1 MRILIL
7 PLLLAAFIVNAQ
19 NKQAIIIAIAE
30 YPSESGWSSIS
41 SDKDVELLMP
51 VYEAQGF
58 QNPVVVRDKAA
69 SKDGILSAM
78 RNFRDRCKPGDI
90 VLVHYS
96 GHGQQIADNNG
107 DEPDGLDEA
116 LVAWGAP
123 AEYYTGYN
131 GEKHLRD
138 DEFNELLLDIRG
150 KIGSKGN
157 MLVVV
162 DACHSG
168 TISRGVGKKRGG
180 KAPLV
185 PPGYQINAAKRE
197 DGSGY
202 AAKTRGQAQTIAPM
216 VLISASSFDEE
227 NSETFDERGVG
238 IGSLSY
244 AMAKSLSKVGE
255 NYSYRSLFADVLG
268 VMNEKVPQQTP
279 MVEGDVDYALFAGQY
294 FKQEQYYDV
303 REVKGK
309 DIILNGG
316 SLMGIYPDTKVA
328 FYPAGT
334 INPNQSNALGYGV
347 VSKVSPLQS
356 VIKPE
361 AASASIDLSKSWVF
375 ITEPSLGNVSLSC
388 NIVKIKNPAIKKDIE
403 ALLAT
408 KRYSAKEQAA
418 DISIVETRNY
428 LSFIRNSDGTII
440 DSIPLNMEMLSGKA
454 DQIMSRYAQN
464 KYLRELKSG
473 YANSIQMQLLPCD
486 QDGNII
492 QSDNQNSLLALK
504 AGSYVK
510 VKVTN
515 KGNNRMFYNII
526 DIQPDGQV
534 NAILPMQSE
543 LTIKH
548 AEQYV
553 LEAGAERIL
562 PFVIDIAPPFGNEV
576 FKLFASNEPFN
587 LVPFIASAGLQTRG
601 SNESVISAFKE
612 DNIQT
617 RGAAGVNKQ
626 EQQQLITNEVVFRIV
641 E

>member
-1 MRILIL
+1 MRLLIL
-7 PLLLAAFIVNAQ
+7 PLLLTAFMVNAQ
-19 NKQAIIIAIAE
+19 NKQAILIAIAE

-41 SDKDVELLMP
+41 SDKDVELLLP

-69 SKDGILSAM
+69 NKEGILSAM

-123 AEYYTGYN
+123 AEYYNGYN

-168 TISRGVGKKRGG
+168 TISRGVAKKRGG

-185 PPGYQINAAKRE
+185 PPGYQINSPKRE

-202 AAKTRGQAQTIAPM
+202 AAKTRGQAQSIAPM

-294 FKQEQYYDV
+294 YKQEQYYDV
-303 REVKGK
+303 REIKGK

-316 SLMGIYPDTKVA
+316 SLMGIYPETKVA

-334 INPNQSNALGYGV
+334 ISPNQSKAVAYGV

-356 VIKPE
+356 IIKPD
-361 AASASIDLSKSWVF
+361 AASAGIDLAKSWVF

-428 LSFIRNSDGTII
+428 LSFIRNSDGTLI

>member
-1 MRILIL
+1 MRLLIL
-7 PLLLAAFIVNAQ
+7 PLLLAAFMVNAQ
-19 NKQAIIIAIAE
+19 NKQAIVIAIAE

-41 SDKDVELLMP
+41 SDKDVELLLP

-69 SKDGILSAM
+69 NKEGILSAM
-78 RNFRDRCKPGDI
+78 RNFRDLCKPGDI

-123 AEYYTGYN
+123 AEYYNGYN

-168 TISRGVGKKRGG
+168 TISRGVAKKRGG

-185 PPGYQINAAKRE
+185 PPGYQINSPKRE

-202 AAKTRGQAQTIAPM
+202 AAKTRGQAQSIAPM

-294 FKQEQYYDV
+294 YKQEQYYDV
-303 REVKGK
+303 REIKGK

-316 SLMGIYPDTKVA
+316 SLMGIYPETKVA

-334 INPNQSNALGYGV
+334 ISPNQSKAVAYGV

-356 VIKPE
+356 VIKPD
-361 AASASIDLSKSWVF
+361 AASAGIDLAKSWVF

-408 KRYSAKEQAA
+408 KRYSVKEQAA

-454 DQIMSRYAQN
+454 DQIISRYAQN

-492 QSDNQNSLLALK
+492 QSENQNSVLALK

-601 SNESVISAFKE
+601 SNESIISAFKK

>member
-19 NKQAIIIAIAE
+19 NKQAIIIAIDE

-69 SKDGILSAM
+69 SKEGILSAM

-375 ITEPSLGNVSLSC
+375 ITEPSFGNVSLSC
-388 NIVKIKNPAIKKDIE
+388 NIVKIKNPGIKKDME
-403 ALLAT
+403 ALLA
-408 KRYSAKEQAA
+408 A
-418 DISIVETRNY
+418 
-428 LSFIRNSDGTII
+428 
-440 DSIPLNMEMLSGKA
+440 
-454 DQIMSRYAQN
+454 
-464 KYLRELKSG
+464 
-473 YANSIQMQLLPCD
+473 
-486 QDGNII
+486 
-492 QSDNQNSLLALK
+492 
-504 AGSYVK
+504 
-510 VKVTN
+510 
-515 KGNNRMFYNII
+515 
-526 DIQPDGQV
+526 
-534 NAILPMQSE
+534 
-543 LTIKH
+543 
-548 AEQYV
+548 
-553 LEAGAERIL
+553 
-562 PFVIDIAPPFGNEV
+562 
-576 FKLFASNEPFN
+576 
-587 LVPFIASAGLQTRG
+587 
-601 SNESVISAFKE
+601 
-612 DNIQT
+612 
-617 RGAAGVNKQ
+617 
-626 EQQQLITNEVVFRIV
+626 
-641 E
+641 

>member
-1 MRILIL
+1 MRLLIL
-7 PLLLAAFIVNAQ
+7 PLLLTAFMVNAQ
-19 NKQAIIIAIAE
+19 NKQAILIAIAE

-41 SDKDVELLMP
+41 SDKDVELLLP

-69 SKDGILSAM
+69 NKEGILSAM

-123 AEYYTGYN
+123 AEYYNGYN

-168 TISRGVGKKRGG
+168 TISRGVAKKRGG

-185 PPGYQINAAKRE
+185 PPGYQINSPKRE

-202 AAKTRGQAQTIAPM
+202 AAKTRGQAQSIAPM

-294 FKQEQYYDV
+294 YKQEQYYDV
-303 REVKGK
+303 REIKGK

-316 SLMGIYPDTKVA
+316 SLMGIYPETKVA

-334 INPNQSNALGYGV
+334 ISPNQSKAVAYGV

-356 VIKPE
+356 IIKPD
-361 AASASIDLSKSWVF
+361 AASAGIDLAKSWVF

>member
-1 MRILIL
+1 MRAIIL
-7 PLLLAAFIVNAQ
+7 PLLLAAFVASAQ
-19 NKQAIIIAIAE
+19 NKQAIIIAIAD
-30 YPSESGWSSIS
+30 YPAESGWSSIS
-41 SDKDVELLMP
+41 SDKDVELLLP

-58 QNPVVVRDKAA
+58 KEPLVIRDKAA
-69 SKDGILSAM
+69 SKDGIISAM

-96 GHGQQIADNNG
+96 GHGQQIADDNG

-123 AEYYTGYN
+123 AEYYKGYN

-168 TISRGVGKKRGG
+168 TISRGVAKKRGG

-185 PPGYQINAAKRE
+185 PPGYQIGYNKRE
-197 DGSGY
+197 DGSGFI
-202 AAKTRGQAQTIAPM
+202 AKSRGQAPSLAPM

-244 AMAKSLSKVGE
+244 AMAKSLSKVGDS
-255 NYSYRSLFADVLG
+255 YTYRSLFADVLG

-294 FKQEQYYDV
+294 FKQEQYFDIH
-303 REVKGK
+303 EIKGK
-309 DIILNGG
+309 DIIVNGG
-316 SLMGIYPDTKVA
+316 SLMGLNPETKVA
-328 FYPAGT
+328 FYPSGT
-334 INPNQSNALGYGV
+334 INPNQSKPIAYGV
-347 VSKVSPLQS
+347 ISKVTPLQS
-356 VIKPE
+356 VVKPE
-361 AASASIDLSKSWVF
+361 AVPAGTDLSKSWIF

-388 NIVKIKNPAIKKDIE
+388 NISKIKNPAIKKDIE
-403 ALLAT
+403 TIINA
-408 KRYSAKEQAA
+408 KRYNIKDQAA
-418 DISIVETRNY
+418 DISIIESKNY
-428 LSFIRNSDGTII
+428 LSFVRNSDGTIV

-473 YANSIQMQLLPCD
+473 YANNIHMQLLPCD
-486 QDGNII
+486 KDGNII
-492 QSDNQNSLLALK
+492 DGKYDGSLMAFK
-504 AGSYVK
+504 AGSFVK
-510 VKVTN
+510 VKVIN
-515 KGNNRMFYNII
+515 KGSSRLFYNII
-526 DIQPDGQV
+526 DIQPDGQI
-534 NAILPMQSE
+534 NPILPMQSE

-553 LEAGAERIL
+553 LDPGAERIL
-562 PFVIDIAPPFGNEV
+562 PFIIDIAPPFGNEV
-576 FKLFASNEPFN
+576 FKIFASNEPFN

-601 SNESVISAFKE
+601 GGESVTSAFKKG
-612 DNIQT
+612 NIQT

-626 EQQQLITNEVVFRIV
+626 EQQELITNEVVFRII

>member
-1 MRILIL
+1 MRLLIL
-7 PLLLAAFIVNAQ
+7 PLLIAAFIVNAQ
-19 NKQAIIIAIAE
+19 NKQAIVIAIAE

-41 SDKDVELLMP
+41 SDKDVELLLP

-69 SKDGILSAM
+69 NKDGILSAM

-123 AEYYTGYN
+123 AEYYNGYN

-138 DEFNELLLDIRG
+138 DEFNELLLEIRG

-168 TISRGVGKKRGG
+168 TISRGAGKKRGG

-185 PPGYQINAAKRE
+185 PPGYQINSPKRE

-202 AAKTRGQAQTIAPM
+202 AAKTRGQAQSIAPM

-294 FKQEQYYDV
+294 YKQEQYYDV
-303 REVKGK
+303 REIKGK

-316 SLMGIYPDTKVA
+316 SLMGIYPETKVA

-334 INPNQSNALGYGV
+334 ISPNQSKALAYGV

-356 VIKPE
+356 IIKPD
-361 AASASIDLSKSWVF
+361 ATSAGIDLSKSWVF
-375 ITEPSLGNVSLSC
+375 ITEPSFGNVSLSC

-403 ALLAT
+403 ALLAA
-408 KRYSAKEQAA
+408 KHYSFKDQAA
-418 DISIVETRNY
+418 DISIIETRNY
-428 LSFIRNSDGTII
+428 LSFIRNSDGKII

-454 DQIMSRYAQN
+454 DQIVSRYAQN

-473 YANSIQMQLLPCD
+473 YANSVHMQLLPCD

-492 QSDNQNSLLALK
+492 QSDNQNSVMALK

-515 KGNNRMFYNII
+515 KGSNRMFYNII

-548 AEQYV
+548 AEQYA

-601 SNESVISAFKE
+601 SNESVVSAFKK
-612 DNIQT
+612 DKIQT

>member
-1 MRILIL
+1 MRLLIL
-7 PLLLAAFIVNAQ
+7 PLLLTAFLVNAQ
-19 NKQAIIIAIAE
+19 NKQAIVIAIAE

-41 SDKDVELLMP
+41 SDKDVELLLP

-69 SKDGILSAM
+69 NKEGILSAM

-123 AEYYTGYN
+123 AEYYNGYN

-168 TISRGVGKKRGG
+168 TISRGVAKKRGG

-185 PPGYQINAAKRE
+185 PPGYQINSPKRE

-202 AAKTRGQAQTIAPM
+202 AAKTRGQAQSIAPM

-294 FKQEQYYDV
+294 YKQEQYYDV
-303 REVKGK
+303 REIKGK

-316 SLMGIYPDTKVA
+316 SLMGIYPETKVA

-334 INPNQSNALGYGV
+334 ISPNQSKAVANGV
-347 VSKVSPLQS
+347 VYKVSPLES
-356 VIKPE
+356 IIKPD
-361 AASASIDLSKSWVF
+361 AASAGIDLAKSWVF

-428 LSFIRNSDGTII
+428 LSFIRNSDGTLI

-601 SNESVISAFKE
+601 SNESVISAFKK

>member
-1 MRILIL
+1 MRLLIL
-7 PLLLAAFIVNAQ
+7 PLLLTAFMVNAQ
-19 NKQAIIIAIAE
+19 NKQAIVIAIAE

-41 SDKDVELLMP
+41 SDKDVELLLP

-69 SKDGILSAM
+69 NKEGILSAM

-123 AEYYTGYN
+123 AEYYNGYN

-168 TISRGVGKKRGG
+168 TISRGVAKKRGG

-185 PPGYQINAAKRE
+185 PPGYQINSPKRE

-202 AAKTRGQAQTIAPM
+202 AAKTRGQAQSIAPM

-294 FKQEQYYDV
+294 YKQEQYYDV
-303 REVKGK
+303 REIKGK

-316 SLMGIYPDTKVA
+316 SLMGIYPETKVA

-334 INPNQSNALGYGV
+334 ISPNQSKAVAYGV

-356 VIKPE
+356 IIKPD
-361 AASASIDLSKSWVF
+361 AASAGIDLAKSWVF
-375 ITEPSLGNVSLSC
+375 ITEPSLGIVSLSC

-428 LSFIRNSDGTII
+428 LSFIRNSDGTLI

-492 QSDNQNSLLALK
+492 QSENQNSVLALK

-601 SNESVISAFKE
+601 SNESIISAFKK